1 MKKVKI
7 TPETYQKMED
17 EFREEGLAF
26 SITIPTQEAIDKWQN
41 ATPIHQ
47 PVRHPVDMVAE
58 MWKKHRE
65 QPEAGPEA
73 DRIAGLDLIKRAGG
87 LLNAKVEYLD
97 NKIVIHYD
105 H

>member
-1 MKKVKI
+1 MNKVKI

-26 SITIPTQEAIDKWQN
+26 TITIPTQEAIDKWQS
-41 ATPIHQ
+41 ATPIPQ
-47 PVRHPVDMVAE
+47 PVRHTVDMVAE
-58 MWKKHRE
+58 MWKKHNE

-73 DRIAGLDLIKRAGG
+73 DRIAAMDLIARASG

-97 NKIVIHYD
+97 TKIVITYP
-105 H
+105 